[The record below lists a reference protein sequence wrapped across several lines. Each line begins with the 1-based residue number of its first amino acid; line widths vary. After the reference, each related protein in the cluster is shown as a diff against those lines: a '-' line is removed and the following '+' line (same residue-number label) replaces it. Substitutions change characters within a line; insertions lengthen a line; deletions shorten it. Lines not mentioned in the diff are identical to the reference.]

1 MLQGGNMVR
10 DLIYQLQ
17 IIVNTE
23 GVDETNSTIARVI
36 LENMDKDMENI
47 SIMELADLC
56 YTSISTI
63 SRFVKKLG
71 YASFNEFKLKCIEKR
86 RLDSEILVDNEF
98 NLRFGSRDDKGQV
111 IGLAQSIGES
121 LINFADKVNL
131 EEVDQLIRMIH
142 ETKEINLFGF
152 HLSGYF
158 IQNLQYHLFLAGKF
172 ASYACLEGDQEKLA
186 EMSATDSLSIIFS
199 VDGNFLRI
207 KSEIFFT
214 LKKNGGK
221 IVLVTQNP
229 ALKMAGQWDY
239 VYYLGDYKGAT
250 EGRYKL
256 QLYTEILINR
266 YCQKYGQIKK

>member
-1 MLQGGNMVR
+1 MIR

-23 GVDETNSTIARVI
+23 GVDETNSTIARAI

-47 SIMELADLC
+47 SIMELAEMC
-56 YTSISTI
+56 FTSISTI

-71 YASFNEFKLKCIEKR
+71 YTSFNEFKLKCIEKR
-86 RLDSEILVDNEF
+86 RLDSEIVVDNEV
-98 NLRFGSRDDKGQV
+98 NLRFGTRDHKAL
-111 IGLAQSIGES
+111 ISGLAQSIGES
-121 LINFADKVNL
+121 LMNFAETVDL
-131 EEVDQLIRMIH
+131 EAMDQLVQMIH
-142 ETKEINLFGF
+142 DTKDIYLFGF

-158 IQNLQYHLFLAGKF
+158 IQNLQYHLFHAGKF

-186 EMSATDSLSIIFS
+186 ELSAVNSLSIIFS
-199 VDGNFLRI
+199 VDGNFLRN

-229 ALKMAGQWDY
+229 ALKMADQCDY
-239 VYYLGDYKGAT
+239 VYYLGDYKSAT

-266 YCQKYGQIKK
+266 YCQKYGQVKK